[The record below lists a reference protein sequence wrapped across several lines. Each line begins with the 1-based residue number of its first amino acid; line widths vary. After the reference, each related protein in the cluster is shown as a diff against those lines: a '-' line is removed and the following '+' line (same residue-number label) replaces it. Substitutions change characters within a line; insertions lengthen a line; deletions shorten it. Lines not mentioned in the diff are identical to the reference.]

1 MYVHCHNQRFML
13 RASSA
18 RISPFTI
25 EYGAV
30 IICTLLRVSP
40 LSLFTKKRERW
51 MNGDT
56 KLTPDS
62 AVVCTFH
69 IVNSTLN
76 TAYIE
81 IVMNDRSFPCFVLS
95 TSTSIRTTVR
105 LGMRKVKKD
114 WKPGGRSR
122 RHVLTGR
129 RNCRN
134 WRTYSYTSS
143 LRTKAIAL
151 QSRLVFQQPR
161 SYET

>member
-1 MYVHCHNQRFML
+1 
-13 RASSA
+13 
-18 RISPFTI
+18 
-25 EYGAV
+25 
-30 IICTLLRVSP
+30 
-40 LSLFTKKRERW
+40 

-161 SYET
+161 SYETQGCCCCIHRGWSASLAPPSMMTSIISSLNIPAASRTFLGA